1 MNKKFSFYDYFSTSN
16 WEIIDR
22 KTCHWYDDAET
33 EIEVVEVVI
42 GQVCEVTA
50 TYPTR
55 TEKSPIIRWMS
66 LKSYENFIK
75 KEGQIVW

>member
-1 MNKKFSFYDYFSTSN
+1 MNKKFSFYDYFSTSK

-33 EIEVVEVVI
+33 EIEVVKVVI

-66 LKSYENFIK
+66 LKSYEHFIK

>member
-22 KTCHWYDDAET
+22 KICHWYDEAET
-33 EIEVVEVVI
+33 EIEVVKVVI
-42 GQVCEVTA
+42 GQVYEVTA
-50 TYPTR
+50 TYPTK

-75 KEGQIVW
+75 KEGQIAW